1 MTLCLLSEISLPT
14 APSYAAVATDEY
26 WRALPAD
33 DHQSLLAQLQTSL
46 DIREQLQFFSMA
58 AGNILPLTGVELQTA
73 IGEFSAPGSTEA
85 CYQHR
90 SLLML
95 QEQCLAKIQYSSDQ
109 PFTPLICKQLQAL
122 EVEWLYPLRNA
133 LVVTR
138 LQQMAMKDTLT
149 GLGNR
154 RFFDD
159 SLDKAVRLAE
169 RLEQSCAVILLDL
182 DNFKQVND
190 VYGHSAGDDILMAI
204 AEAMHSTLRCT
215 DSLFRFGGDEFA
227 VILTGDDVA
236 STELI
241 AHRLVKAIN
250 RHHRCQHYQVT
261 ASAGIACW
269 QNKQSPAE
277 LFQQAD
283 TALYAAKEA
292 GKNRVRQA

>member
-1 MTLCLLSEISLPT
+1 MTLCFLSEISLPT

-26 WRALPAD
+26 WRTLPTD
-33 DHQSLLAQLQTSL
+33 DSQSLLAQLQTSL

-58 AGNILPLTGVELQTA
+58 AGNILPLSGVELQTA
-73 IGEFSAPGSTEA
+73 IGEFNAPGSSEA
-85 CYQHR
+85 SYQHR

-95 QEQCLAKIQYSSDQ
+95 KEQCLAKIQYSSDQ
-109 PFTPLICKQLQAL
+109 PFTPLLCKQLQTL

-159 SLDKAVRLAE
+159 SLDKFVRLAD
-169 RLEQSCAVILLDL
+169 RLQQSCAVILLDL

-190 VYGHSAGDDILMAI
+190 DYGHSAGDDILVAI
-204 AEAMHSTLRCT
+204 AESMHSTLRCT

-227 VILTGDDVA
+227 VILSGDDVT

-250 RHHRCQHYQVT
+250 RDHRCQNYQVT
-261 ASAGIACW
+261 ASAGIAVW
-269 QNKQSPAE
+269 QPHQNPNE

-283 TALYAAKEA
+283 KALYAAKEA
-292 GKNRVRQA
+292 GKNRVRRA

>member
-1 MTLCLLSEISLPT
+1 MTLNFLSDISLPS

-26 WRALPAD
+26 WQTLPTND
-33 DHQSLLAQLQTSL
+33 SQSLLAQLQTSL
-46 DIREQLQFFSMA
+46 DLREQLQFFSMA
-58 AGNILPLTGVELQTA
+58 AGNILPLKGVELQTA
-73 IGEFSAPGSTEA
+73 VGEFNAPGSSPSE
-85 CYQHR
+85 YQHR

-95 QEQCLAKIQYSSDQ
+95 KEQCLAKIQYGSDF
-109 PFTPLICKQLQAL
+109 PFTPLVCKQLQAI

-159 SLDKAVRLAE
+159 SLDKAVRLAS
-169 RLEQSCAVILLDL
+169 RLQQRCAVILLDL

-190 VYGHSAGDDILMAI
+190 DFGHSSGDDILVAI
-204 AEAMHSTLRCT
+204 AEAMNSTLRCT

-227 VILTGDDVA
+227 VLLTADDVA
-236 STELI
+236 SAELI

-250 RHHRCQHYQVT
+250 RHHRCQQFGVT
-261 ASAGIACW
+261 ASAGIAIL
-269 QNKQSPAE
+269 QAEQSPRE

-283 TALYAAKEA
+283 KALYAAKEA
-292 GKNRVRQA
+292 GKNRVRRA